1 MLSLENVMYFVDN
14 FFKLPISEQA
24 AIFDDMRRIENG
36 MFSYRICMDYN
47 DYTIED
53 IIGVIKGQ
61 YMCQHRSTHQKIV
74 NIVKQTILVKV
85 YNDCD
90 DKWLI
95 QDKVNT
101 IYRHLSEIDLYNIV
115 SQNKKL
121 MQMILA
127 TEDVSFA
134 LKKFYCDRTVDIKNM
149 YINNGQQIFIP
160 NKVRW
165 FKLYNSTDIEKLLN
179 NENKI
184 YLFLGENI
192 DKFDKFIKYE
202 RNEFNF
208 EMPKMQLSDGIDI
221 NKFRQIASIYN
232 LNLN

>member
-1 MLSLENVMYFVDN
+1 MKVLCD
-14 FFKLPISEQA
+14 FFKLSISEQA
-24 AIFDDMRRIENG
+24 AFFDDMRKKENG

-61 YMCQHRSTHQKIV
+61 YICQHRSTHQKIV

-165 FKLYNSTDIEKLLN
+165 FKLYNFTDIENLLS
-179 NENKI
+179 NENEM
-184 YLFLGENI
+184 YLFLGN
-192 DKFDKFIKYE
+192 DVNKFDDFIKYE
-202 RNEFNF
+202 RNEFDF
-208 EMPKMQLSDGIDI
+208 KMSMIQLSDSIDI
-221 NKFRQIASIYN
+221 NKFRQIASKYN
-232 LNLN
+232 LIFN